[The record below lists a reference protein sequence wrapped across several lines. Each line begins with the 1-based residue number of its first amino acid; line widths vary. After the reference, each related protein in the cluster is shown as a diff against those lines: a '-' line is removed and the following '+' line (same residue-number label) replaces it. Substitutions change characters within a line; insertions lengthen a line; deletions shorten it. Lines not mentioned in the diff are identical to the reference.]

1 MNDQLRRP
9 RRAFFVLALA
19 LCAGG
24 AAVPGARAQDDGR
37 QERMPIAGGTA
48 ALLQQCGIRAPV
60 EPARAFRVLARAV
73 HAATPPSKENPL
85 SPLVVASLLDAA
97 RHNGGVATEDVPAL
111 LPLST
116 WQRDVFG
123 RSIDAGGLASA
134 IIGDRGASFLY
145 YGLFSL
151 DDETLAFFV
160 AHPSILSSIYRND
173 AAVFADFAES
183 ITVRNGRVV
192 LPGDEGAGPIWEY
205 LVGSQATAPE
215 LFIARLLNRDE
226 GRLAWMFDTV
236 AHLDPAHQNF
246 ALGRPVAADPERR
259 LEYVKA
265 VYAAFVDFQRLAYPL
280 PQRPLVHPPV
290 DPSFVLATVA
300 VTDGGRLAPPAD
312 TGLWTGPFAVTAGG
326 ASGAMTAPWLLE
338 HILTIS
344 GRPRLD
350 TFLFAQR
357 VFADASRRGV
367 RIDEAGLP
375 AVLSAFPTHQALML
389 ALERLGFV
397 EPRDYALAVET
408 ADRLCPGG
416 GLPASLRAAMF
427 QGALAMLVR
436 LHEVGTLDDK
446 GAQGLARMLIALPAG
461 DPTGYSDP
469 LVQWIERSLMPV
481 LADGR
486 QAASMDAEEW
496 LLDGLSGA
504 LAKRPTPVVQWEDQ
518 SYRVDLAAAERARL
532 RHMLEKQRACSL
544 SVALDLRRLASS
556 SLDPTSAATLASLL
570 SGIDL
575 LDRGPLFGA
584 TVPARRDAIA
594 SDLRQ
599 LQRDSRDP
607 GRVEDVR
614 RRCHEVLDVLLADI
628 LAAHVYAIAIE
639 EPESSLLLV
648 DHAARTHDFDV
659 GDPKRVG
666 AWMLAT
672 NARADS
678 NSMSLTR
685 GSLLGVERALAVF
698 SLRRLT
704 LDSPAQAPAIA
715 QWDAQGLAESA
726 SALNPFRLTDAARDA
741 IASALERGRRRV
753 AEVARDPAGL
763 DTLVAGVGVE
773 RWRRRLIRWAP
784 QDPDAVMQY
793 LSLGE
798 IAALGAPAG
807 LPAEAQ
813 DWGVSQRFVDGSF
826 DVRLPMRLAWHRMSG
841 RRGAGLL
848 AAQVADLPL
857 RVAESLAALKL
868 PSVLA
873 HGVVQYATW
882 DLISSIQMADV
893 DDWLAVVRAVQRVT
907 PDQMADY
914 ISALTADGPLVPVK

>member
-1 MNDQLRRP
+1 MT
-9 RRAFFVLALA
+9 
-19 LCAGG
+19 
-24 AAVPGARAQDDGR
+24 
-37 QERMPIAGGTA
+37 IAGGTA

-97 RHNGGVATEDVPAL
+97 RHNGGVASEDVPAL
-111 LPLST
+111 LPLSI

-134 IIGDRGASFLY
+134 IIGDRSASFLY

-160 AHPSILSSIYRND
+160 ANPSILSSIYRYD

-183 ITVRNGRVV
+183 ITVRNGRVQ

-205 LVGSQATAPE
+205 LVGRQAIAPE
-215 LFIARLLNRDE
+215 AFIARLINRDE
-226 GRLAWMFDTV
+226 GRLAWMFDTI

-246 ALGRPVAADPERR
+246 ALGRPLAAAPERR
-259 LEYVKA
+259 LESVQA
-265 VYAAFVDFQRLAYPL
+265 VYAAFAGFQRRAYPL

-290 DPSFVLATVA
+290 DPSFVLSAVA
-300 VTDGGRLAPPAD
+300 VTDDGRLAPPAD
-312 TGLWTGPFAVTAGG
+312 AGLWTGPFAVTGAGATG
-326 ASGAMTAPWLLE
+326 EITAPWLLQN
-338 HILTIS
+338 IFTLS
-344 GRPRLD
+344 GRARLD
-350 TFLFAQR
+350 TLLFAQR
-357 VFADASRRGV
+357 VFAAAGRRGI

-375 AVLSAFPTHQALML
+375 GVLSAFPAHQALML

-416 GLPASLRAAMF
+416 GLPAALRAAMF

-461 DPTGYSDP
+461 DGTGYSDY
-469 LVQWIERSLMPV
+469 LLQWIEKSLMPM
-481 LADGR
+481 LSGGR
-486 QAASMDAEEW
+486 PASSMDAEEW

-504 LAKRPTPVVQWEDQ
+504 LAQRPTPVVQWEDE
-518 SYRVDLAAAERARL
+518 SYRVDLAAAERGRV
-532 RHMLEKQRACSL
+532 RQMLEKQRAYSL
-544 SVALDLRRLASS
+544 NVALDLRRFASS
-556 SLDPTSAATLASLL
+556 SLDPTAAAALADLL

-575 LDRGPLFGA
+575 LDGGMLFGA

-659 GDPKRVG
+659 GDPNRIG
-666 AWMLAT
+666 AWLLAT

-678 NSMSLTR
+678 NSMSVTR
-685 GSLLGVERALAVF
+685 GSLLGVERALAGF

-715 QWDAQGLAESA
+715 QWDVQGLAESA
-726 SALNPFRLTDAARDA
+726 SALNAFRLTDAARDA

-753 AEVARDPAGL
+753 AEVARDPAAL
-763 DTLVAGVGVE
+763 DALVAGAGVE
-773 RWRRRLIRWAP
+773 RWRRRLMRWAP
-784 QDPDAVMQY
+784 RDPGAVMPY

-798 IAALGAPAG
+798 ILALGAPAG

-826 DVRLPMRLAWHRMSG
+826 ALQLPVRLAWHQMSG

-848 AAQVADLPL
+848 AARLADLPL

-868 PSVLA
+868 PSALA
-873 HGVVQYATW
+873 RGVVQYATW
-882 DLISSIQMADV
+882 DLISAIQMADV
-893 DDWLAVVRAVQRVT
+893 DDWLAVIRAVQRVT

-914 ISALTADGPLVPVK
+914 ISALTADGPLVRVK